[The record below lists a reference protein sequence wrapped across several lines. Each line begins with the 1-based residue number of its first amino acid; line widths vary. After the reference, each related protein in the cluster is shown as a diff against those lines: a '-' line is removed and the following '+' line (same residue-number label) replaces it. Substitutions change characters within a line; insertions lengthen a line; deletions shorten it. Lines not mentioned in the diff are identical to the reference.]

1 MYNLLDFTRLKH
13 ALIISFYSNFEIKMI
28 KHQYLTAL
36 VENKII
42 LMFIHMNLN
51 IKYIYIIKVKT
62 NLKHL

>member
-13 ALIISFYSNFEIKMI
+13 ALIISFYSNFEITMI

-36 VENKII
+36 VENKNI

-51 IKYIYIIKVKT
+51 IKYIYTTKVKK